1 MMIDALRSKDSL
13 SGVLFIAAGLVGGV
27 LSSRLPIGDK
37 IHMEAGYMPL
47 VLSITLTG
55 LGIVVLTRS
64 LLERT
69 AGAVAWQ
76 ARPLLLV
83 VASALVFG
91 LTIERIGLLLS
102 IFLTVLTAAAAL
114 PEWRRLEAL
123 ALAVGLSIF
132 SALLFVMLLR
142 LPIPVLP

>member
-1 MMIDALRSKDSL
+1 MMLQALRSKDTL
-13 SGVLFIAAGLVGGV
+13 SGLLFVAAGLVGAV
-27 LSSRLPIGDK
+27 LSSNLPIGDK

-55 LGIVVLTRS
+55 LGILVLGRS
-64 LLERT
+64 LFDRAAT
-69 AGAVAWQ
+69 GVAWQ
-76 ARPLLLV
+76 ARPLLFV

-91 LTIERIGLLLS
+91 LTIERTGLLLS

-123 ALAVGLSIF
+123 ALAAGLSLF

>member
-1 MMIDALRSKDSL
+1 MMLQALQSRDTL
-13 SGVLFIAAGLVGGV
+13 SGLLFIASGLVGAV
-27 LSSRLPIGDK
+27 LASNLPIGDK

-55 LGIVVLTRS
+55 LGVLVLARS
-64 LLERT
+64 LFDKGAT
-69 AGAVAWQ
+69 AVAWQ
-76 ARPLLLV
+76 ARPLMFV
-83 VASALVFG
+83 AASALVFG
-91 LTIERIGLLLS
+91 LTIERTGLLLS

-123 ALAVGLSIF
+123 ALAAGLSLF

>member
-1 MMIDALRSKDSL
+1 
-13 SGVLFIAAGLVGGV
+13 
-27 LSSRLPIGDK
+27 
-37 IHMEAGYMPL
+37 MPL

-55 LGIVVLTRS
+55 LGIVVLARS

-69 AGAVAWQ
+69 AGAAAWRV
-76 ARPLLLV
+76 RPLLLV

-91 LTIERIGLLLS
+91 LTIERTGLLLS
-102 IFLTVLTAAAAL
+102 IFLTVLTAAAAM
-114 PEWRRLEAL
+114 PKWRRLEAL
-123 ALAVGLSIF
+123 ALAAGLSIF